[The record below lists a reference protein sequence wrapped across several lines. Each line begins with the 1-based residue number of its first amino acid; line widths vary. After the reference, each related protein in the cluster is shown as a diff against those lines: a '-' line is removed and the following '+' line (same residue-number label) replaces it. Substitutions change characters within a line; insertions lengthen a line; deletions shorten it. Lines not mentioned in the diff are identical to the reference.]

1 MSTER
6 LKYAQSRRNRNGK
19 IRYYWVRP
27 GYPIVRLPDDR
38 AKRVALVDRLN
49 DQADRDKAKKDNT
62 EQGEVDWLIDRYKDS
77 DRYAD
82 LAPESRRVYE
92 RCLSKIHD
100 MWGSMPVSWLT
111 RKVVVM
117 WVDSIPGRASRGQ
130 AAAVLYN
137 VLEQALRYGM
147 VEINTAAR
155 LRISTPKPRDARW
168 APEDAQAFL
177 SACDDPAV
185 RLAFHLLFYTAQRP
199 IDVLRMRWSDYDGET
214 ISLRQQKTGTLLEV
228 PCHRELHLIL
238 EEAKAD
244 RRGLT
249 LVGNSNG
256 QPISRDAL
264 THRFKQIRRRCG
276 LEHLQARDLRRTAI
290 VLMGEAGCTET
301 QIAAVSG
308 HSIEGTRQILET
320 YLVRTAKMGRA
331 AIRKWEES
339 EA

>member
-6 LKYAQSRRNRNGK
+6 VRYAQVRRNKNGTERHYW
-19 IRYYWVRP
+19 IRS
-27 GYPIVRLPDDR
+27 GYPNVRLPDDR
-38 AKRVALVDRLN
+38 AKRIALVDRLN
-49 DQADRDKAKKDNT
+49 DQADRDKAKKGDT
-62 EQGEVDWLIDRYKDS
+62 QSGEVDWLIQRYRDS

-92 RCLSKIHD
+92 RWLSRIHN
-100 MWGSMPVSWLT
+100 MWGEMPVSWLT
-111 RKVVVM
+111 RRVVVM
-117 WVDSIPGRASRGQ
+117 WVDSISGRASRGQ

-147 VEINTAAR
+147 TEINTAAR

-168 APEDAQAFL
+168 TPEDAQAFL

-199 IDVLRMRWSDYDGET
+199 ADVLRMRWSDYDGEK
-214 ISLRQQKTGTLLEV
+214 IRLRQQKTGTFLEV
-228 PCHRELHLIL
+228 PCHRELQLIL
-238 EEAKAD
+238 EKAKAD

-249 LVGNSNG
+249 IVGNNKG

-264 THRFKQIRRRCG
+264 THRFKQLRRRCG

-290 VLMGEAGCTET
+290 LLMGEAGCTDA

-320 YLVRTAKMGRA
+320 YLPRTSKMASR
-331 AIRKWEES
+331 AIRIWEES
-339 EA
+339 DA